1 MNAVTSPGISTS
13 AWVRAGIVAGL
24 IGLAYWGPIQ
34 HYLVARWMNDGNW
47 SHGWLIPA
55 FSLYFL
61 SQRREDLAACRPKAN
76 YWGAVLLTA
85 SLVMYFWS
93 AWWARMAYPQT
104 VSLLGVILGA
114 TLLMGGWPVMRIAWF
129 PILFLGFAIPLPQGM
144 YVELTR
150 PLRELASWVAAAVMP
165 LFVTGLH
172 TEAQAVV
179 IDYMRPGFPPG
190 QLNVEE
196 ACSGMRLM
204 MAFVTLGAA
213 MAYLGERPLWQR
225 LVMVAACLPIA
236 VFCNA
241 IRVTVTG
248 LLTILGYPEYAQ
260 GTPHQALGI
269 AMLVV
274 ALGCYSFIGYVLSHL
289 YVEARAESE
298 SDE

>member
-1 MNAVTSPGISTS
+1 MTAAPLWGISTF
-13 AWVRAGIVAGL
+13 AWVRAGIVATL
-24 IGLAYWGPIQ
+24 IGLAYAGPIQ

-55 FSLYFL
+55 FSVYFL
-61 SQRREDLAACRPKAN
+61 AQRREELAACRPRAN
-76 YWGAVLLTA
+76 YWGAMILVA
-85 SLVMYFWS
+85 SLVVYFWS

-114 TLLMGGWPVMRIAWF
+114 TLLMGGWEMLRIAWF
-129 PILFLGFAIPLPQGM
+129 PILFLGFAIPLPQAL

-150 PLRELASWVAAAVMP
+150 PLRELASWVAAGVMP

-179 IDYMRPGFPPG
+179 IDYMRAGFPPG

-213 MAYLGERPLWQR
+213 MAYLGDRPIWQR
-225 LVMVAACLPIA
+225 AVMLVSCLPIA

-241 IRVTVTG
+241 VRVTTTG

-260 GTPHQALGI
+260 GTPHQLLGI

-274 ALGCYSFIGYVLSHL
+274 ALCCYSFIGYVLSHL
-289 YVEARAESE
+289 YVDASPEAESRA
-298 SDE
+298 